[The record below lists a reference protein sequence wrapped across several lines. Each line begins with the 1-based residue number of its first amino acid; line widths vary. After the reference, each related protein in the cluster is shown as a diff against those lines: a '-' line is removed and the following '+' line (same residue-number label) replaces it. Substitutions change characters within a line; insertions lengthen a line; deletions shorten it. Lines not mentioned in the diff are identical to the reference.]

1 MKQDDKEK
9 RIALLASVCVHA
21 AVFAALAAAG
31 VFSFLQD
38 HSQARPIDVTIYQE
52 DSLRNLPRLGDER
65 EAGTYESPQAAPAI
79 DETFT
84 QDVEARQKKIE
95 QVMAEQGLD
104 EAQARQVVQ
113 GQDSGGAAASPAG
126 SGSGVQ
132 AGGESSSGNGS
143 GTGKSGSPDG
153 LSQGDGLR
161 PATKAKLVSIPDV
174 NSYYPEE
181 LRRKHVTG
189 TVTVGITISADGSV
203 ASAVVTGSSG
213 HGAMDEAALQIA
225 YQCRY
230 EPARNTAGQPV
241 PSERELRIP
250 FTIE

>member
-9 RIALLASVCVHA
+9 RIALLASICVHA

-31 VFSFLQD
+31 VFSLLQD
-38 HSQARPIDVTIYQE
+38 HSQGRPIDVTIYQE

-65 EAGTYESPQAAPAI
+65 EGGNERPQAVPAI

-84 QDVEARQKKIE
+84 QDVEGRQKEIE

-104 EAQARQVVQ
+104 EAQARHVVQ
-113 GQDSGGAAASPAG
+113 GKAVGMAASPAG
-126 SGSGVQ
+126 SGSGAMPV
-132 AGGESSSGNGS
+132 GDGS
-143 GTGKSGSPDG
+143 GTGSRGSPDG
-153 LSQGDGLR
+153 LPQGDGLR

-174 NSYYPEE
+174 NSYYPEA

-189 TVTVGITISADGSV
+189 TVTVDIAISADGSV

-213 HGAMDEAALQIA
+213 YGAMDEAALQIA

-230 EPARNTAGQPV
+230 EPARNTAGQAV
-241 PSERELRIP
+241 SSERELRIP